1 MKLAL
6 VIMAAGMGSR
16 YGGLKQIDP
25 IGPTGEIIIDYSMYD
40 AIAAGFGRIVFVI
53 RHYFEDAFRAKIAAK
68 IEKEVETA
76 YAFQELDACLGPY
89 QRPAQREKP
98 WGTGHAVLVAKDV
111 VKEPFAVINADD
123 YYGSRSFKI
132 MADWIVEN
140 ADSPDKYVMVGYTL
154 ANTLSEH
161 GEVARG
167 VCRACPQMYLEH
179 ISECLEL
186 RKSEDRFSG
195 VNQNGQP
202 LKLTGQEAVSMNF
215 WGFKPSVFAHLQAG
229 FENFLSKNISSS
241 KAEFYIP
248 DAIDHLLKNKIV
260 SVRVL
265 PTEDKWF
272 GVTYRSDHDKAVASI
287 NELIREGIYPE
298 KLWG

>member
-1 MKLAL
+1 
-6 VIMAAGMGSR
+6 MAAGMGSR

-25 IGPTGEIIIDYSMYD
+25 VGPTGEIIIDYSMYD
-40 AIAAGFGRIVFVI
+40 AIAAGFGKIVFVI
-53 RHYFEDAFRAKIAAK
+53 RHYFEGAFRAKIAAK
-68 IEKEVETA
+68 IEKAVETA

-89 QRPAQREKP
+89 QCPGQREKP
-98 WGTGHAVLVAKDV
+98 WGTGHAILVAKDA
-111 VKEPFAVINADD
+111 VKKPFAVINADD

-132 MADWIVEN
+132 MADWLVDN
-140 ADSPDKYVMVGYTL
+140 ADSSDQYVMIGYTL

-186 RKSEDRFSG
+186 KKSNDSFSG
-195 VNQNGQP
+195 VDQNGQV
-202 LKLTGQEAVSMNF
+202 LTFTGQEVVSMNF
-215 WGFKPSVFAHLQAG
+215 WGFKPSVFEYLQAG
-229 FENFLSKNISSS
+229 FENFLKNNISNP

-248 DAIDHLLKNKIV
+248 DAVESVLKSNTAR
-260 SVRVL
+260 VRVL
-265 PTEDKWF
+265 PSEDQWF
-272 GVTYRSDHDKAVASI
+272 GVTYRSDRDKAVASI
-287 NELIREGIYPE
+287 NKLVEDGVYPK